1 MTEPAA
7 PIPPSVLCSPRPLVV
22 DIDHSLLCSD
32 LFDETL
38 VDGLRRQPV
47 QTMLALRSLR
57 QGRAALKAQ
66 LAGASRLDVRALPY
80 NRDVLACLA
89 DARSQG
95 RPVHLVS
102 AADASLVQAVADHL
116 GGFDGHH
123 GSSAELNLKGEQ
135 KAQWLAQRFGARG
148 FDYVGDARSDLRV
161 WAQAAQIITVGLGS
175 GLRRAVRRLAA
186 AQASSVL
193 HLSAPPGGLARWRPW
208 LRLLRPRQWR
218 AELILLLSTWG
229 FGGFAA
235 SGLAAEQ
242 WLAVG
247 AYWLFGLGSRVA
259 AGLWY
264 AQPHR
269 LWRRSSGKSRN
280 PLAEGELR
288 LRTAAVLGTVLLGAG
303 GPGVGL
309 IGGWALLPLAVVHG
323 SACIWSVA
331 LDGRHR
337 WLQRLSGLARGSV
350 AALAGLLLA

>member
-7 PIPPSVLCSPRPLVV
+7 PIPPSVPCSPRPLVV

-66 LAGASRLDVRALPY
+66 LAVASRLDVRTLPY

-102 AADASLVQAVADHL
+102 AADASLVQAIADHL
-116 GGFDGHH
+116 GGFAGHH

-161 WAQAAQIITVGLGS
+161 WAQAAQIITVGQGFVS
-175 GLRRAVRRLAA
+175 DGEEVRAQDAA
-186 AQASSVL
+186 DLDLPQDI
-193 HLSAPPGGLARWRPW
+193 APETVGVGD
-208 LRLLRPRQWR
+208 
-218 AELILLLSTWG
+218 EVE
-229 FGGFAA
+229 AA
-235 SGLAAEQ
+235 D
-242 WLAVG
+242 
-247 AYWLFGLGSRVA
+247 
-259 AGLWY
+259 
-264 AQPHR
+264 
-269 LWRRSSGKSRN
+269 
-280 PLAEGELR
+280 
-288 LRTAAVLGTVLLGAG
+288 GTEPVVAG
-303 GPGVGL
+303 G
-309 IGGWALLPLAVVHG
+309 
-323 SACIWSVA
+323 SE
-331 LDGRHR
+331 
-337 WLQRLSGLARGSV
+337 
-350 AALAGLLLA
+350 